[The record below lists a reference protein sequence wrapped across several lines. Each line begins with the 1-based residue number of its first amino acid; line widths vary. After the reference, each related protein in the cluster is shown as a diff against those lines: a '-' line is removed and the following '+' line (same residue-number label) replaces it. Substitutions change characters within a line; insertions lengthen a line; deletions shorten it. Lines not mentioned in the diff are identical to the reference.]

1 MEGLT
6 LYRWVK
12 VILIEIFVPGQLQQP
27 RSEYSVPV
35 SSFAPLSSS
44 TAKPKEPPNI
54 ETLDL
59 TQIKIIVHCFIHC
72 RAKQATKYVDQG
84 LDAYLTTI
92 HRSGGG

>member
-1 MEGLT
+1 M
-6 LYRWVK
+6 
-12 VILIEIFVPGQLQQP
+12 PA
-27 RSEYSVPV
+27 
-35 SSFAPLSSS
+35 SSFAPLSS

-84 LDAYLTTI
+84 LDAYFNNYSPVEVASGGFTEL
-92 HRSGGG
+92 RSGEVRKYPTLATSTSVNSCFSIY